1 MILIGKPIDTT
12 PNKPCSYHMHEPRGE
27 AKESR
32 NFEARRQVKNREYV
46 RSFDSLTSSPRLKPG
61 DSCRM

>member
-46 RSFDSLTSSPRLKPG
+46 RSFDSVKELREFF
-61 DSCRM
+61 DAI

>member
-32 NFEARRQVKNREYV
+32 NFEARRKGKNREYV
-46 RSFDSLTSSPRLKPG
+46 RSFDSVKELG
-61 DSCRM
+61 EFFDAI